1 MVSVGDLVVDL
12 HHHWYWM
19 SICTYGFDEQI
30 ALKAIITVFDIQD
43 RAGIIRI
50 GAILKSFVIDWKA
63 WNRVWAGLWY

>member
-1 MVSVGDLVVDL
+1 
-12 HHHWYWM
+12 M

-63 WNRVWAGLWY
+63 